1 MKNIYKIMIL
11 STVLSPLSYAA
22 TSGTVALGATIADDA
37 SITIVSAEDIAEN
50 ANGYLED
57 TLLFTFGSIESNAG
71 VGFDINISSSNA
83 GVLMKSGAT
92 LDSQKIAYV
101 IKNCTD
107 LVVKDASDALLT
119 APVAYTHDT
128 DGDGDAIPDHY
139 DFSGGQQKLFDM
151 ANPNGHPIVS
161 HNSGG
166 HCGLE
171 STELVEDHQSGT
183 YEDTVT
189 ITFVSD

>member
-1 MKNIYKIMIL
+1 MKNIYKIMFL

-37 SITIVSAEDIAEN
+37 SITITSKEDIAEN

-57 TLLFTFGSIESNAG
+57 TQLFVFDKIESNKG
-71 VGFDINISSSNA
+71 VGFEITISSSNA
-83 GVLMKSGAT
+83 GVLEKSGAT
-92 LDSQKIAYV
+92 MDSQKIPYV
-101 IKNCTD
+101 FTNCTD
-107 LVVKDASDALLT
+107 LVVKDASDTLLT
-119 APVAYTHDT
+119 AAVAYTHDT
-128 DGDGDAIPDHY
+128 DGDGDAVTDHY
-139 DFSGGQQKLFDM
+139 DISSGAQKLFDM
-151 ANPNGHPIVS
+151 ANPTGHPIIS